1 MNFKLFR
8 KISLQ
13 LVAAAFLLLSQSY
26 FAAAQSGAATF
37 SGAVTDENGAVVADA
52 NVSLRRGSVIVRTTQ
67 TDADGRFSF
76 SGLSPE
82 SLTLTVTASGFSLFS
97 QTVEAANFGTDLA
110 VALKIAPL
118 GEIVEVRDRPAAIYA
133 GSEVSAATKVY
144 TPILEVP
151 QSVQVINR
159 ELIED
164 RRPVTL
170 SDVLYNVSGVSD
182 FGSRRAFDNINI
194 RGLPSVSNIF
204 LDGLRVERGNRN
216 VQQELYG
223 LERIEV
229 LKGPNSALY
238 GQSSPGGTLTQVS
251 KRPLDDF
258 HGNLEFTY
266 GRFNFLQPTIDIT
279 GPMNREKTINYRV
292 NFVYRDQGDFV
303 DFNDKRRFYLSPALG
318 VKISDSTQLTLLS
331 NYTRDRHDGAYTGV
345 PAEGSILPRQNGQI
359 SRRFYSGEPNFDG
372 VDINRIQAGYIFEH
386 RFNQN
391 FGVRQILRY
400 TDTDVDSRVAF
411 RNGVPQAN
419 PNLINRSAAR
429 FKQTEGVLAVDT
441 NAEARFRTG
450 RVRSTII
457 FGFDYFIQNI
467 DQTFGFGGIGPLN
480 VYQPVYG
487 QQPTP
492 LTLFFNLQRRD
503 KLLGF
508 YAQGQ
513 FNLFE
518 RLTLTVGG
526 RVDTTDTRNLNRNNN
541 LTTRQKVTST
551 TPRFGATYQI
561 TDGVAIYAS
570 YARSFEPQ
578 FGTTFTNA
586 QISGS
591 PFDPEIGEQYEGG
604 IKTSAFGSRLIST
617 FAVFNLK
624 RKNVLV
630 ADPLNFGFQ
639 VQTGE
644 QRSRGFEA
652 DVAFQVMPNWNVIGA
667 YSNTEVQI
675 IRDTTIPVG
684 NSPISIPRSQ
694 ASFWS
699 NYQIDRSFL
708 KGLGLGLGFR
718 YVGKREGTLPNT
730 FKLPEYATVDAALI
744 YRRERWRFQFNV
756 NNLLNKKDYFVSAS
770 PTGFRNVFP
779 GEPINARATVGYQ
792 W

>member
-1 MNFKLFR
+1 MKLMKNLLRQFG
-8 KISLQ
+8 SLTII
-13 LVAAAFLLLSQSY
+13 AFCLSTIVP
-26 FAAAQSGAATF
+26 AQSATATL
-37 SGAVTDENGAVVADA
+37 SGTVTDENSAVVANA
-52 NVSLRRGSVIVRTTQ
+52 NVAVRRGAIVVRTTQ
-67 TDADGRFSF
+67 TDESGRFTF
-76 SGLSPE
+76 NNLTPE
-82 SLTLTVTASGFSLFS
+82 LLNLTVTASGFSLFS
-97 QTVEAANFGTDLA
+97 QTVEAANFGTDVA
-110 VALKIAPL
+110 VALKIAAL

-133 GSEVSAATKVY
+133 GSQVSAATKVY

-170 SDVLYNVSGVSD
+170 SEVLFNVSGLSD

-194 RGLPSVSNIF
+194 RGLPSVSTIF

-238 GQSSPGGTLTQVS
+238 GQSSPGGTITQIS

-258 HGNLEFTY
+258 HGNIELSY

-279 GPMNREKTINYRV
+279 GPMNREKTVNYRV

-331 NYTRDRHDGAYTGV
+331 NYTRDRHDGAYTGL
-345 PAEGSILPRQNGQI
+345 PAEGSILPRLNGQI
-359 SRRFYSGEPNFDG
+359 SRRLYAGEPNFDG
-372 VDINRIQAGYIFEH
+372 VEIERIQAGYIFDH

-391 FGVRQILRY
+391 FGLRQVLRY
-400 TDTDVDSRVAF
+400 TDTDVESRATF
-411 RNGVPQAN
+411 RNGSPQPN

-441 NAEARFRTG
+441 NAETRFRTG
-450 RVRSTII
+450 RVRHTVI

-467 DQTFGFGGIGPLN
+467 DQTFGFGGIAPLN

-503 KLLGF
+503 QLLGF

-513 FNLFE
+513 FNFFE

-526 RVDTTDTRNLNRNNN
+526 RVDRTNTRNLNRNNN
-541 LTTRQKVTST
+541 LTTRQDVTST
-551 TPRFGATYQI
+551 TPRVGLTYQI
-561 TDGVAIYAS
+561 TDGVAIYGS
-570 YARSFEPQ
+570 YTRSFEPQ

-591 PFDPEIGEQYEGG
+591 PFEPELGEQYEGG
-604 IKTSAFGSRLIST
+604 IKTAAFNSRLIST

-630 ADPLNFGFQ
+630 ADPVNFGFQ

-652 DVAFQVMPNWNVIGA
+652 DVAFQILPNWNVIGA
-667 YSNTEVQI
+667 YTNTEVQVT
-675 IRDTTIPVG
+675 RDTTIPVG
-684 NSPISIPRSQ
+684 NSPVSIPRNQ

-708 KGLGLGLGFR
+708 KGLGLGLGLR
-718 YVGKREGTLPNT
+718 YVGTREGTLPNT
-730 FKLPEYATVDAALI
+730 FKLPDYATVDSSLI
-744 YRRERWRFQFNV
+744 YRRENWRFQLNVFN
-756 NNLLNKKDYFVSAS
+756 LMNKKDYYVSAS

-779 GEPINARATVGYQ
+779 GEPINVRTTVGYQ